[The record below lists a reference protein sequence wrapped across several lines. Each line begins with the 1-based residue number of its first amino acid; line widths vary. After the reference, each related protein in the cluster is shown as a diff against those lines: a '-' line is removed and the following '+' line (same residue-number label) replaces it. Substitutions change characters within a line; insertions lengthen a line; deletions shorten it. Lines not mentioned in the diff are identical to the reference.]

1 MRERSESSDLKA
13 DPLRALR
20 AALPRV
26 LETLGRGARAED
38 EKQLTPCLRIL
49 FFRMLTL
56 LLAEAKGLITD
67 RPPLEDLLA
76 EPLVR
81 GGKESFE
88 GMQGF
93 QCRKDSLDEALH
105 VLQEACPDFAAL
117 PADTP
122 GLLYEELLA
131 LLRME
136 RRRSG
141 SYYTRRELVDEL
153 IRSALHPLAR
163 RARDADGLLGLK
175 VVDPACGGGAFLIA
189 AQDFLARKVAL
200 LRTGKEDPDR
210 ATRIRAKRD
219 VLLNCIHG
227 VERDPTAAKL
237 ARIGLW
243 LNTGTKELPAGVL
256 ESKIKSGDALIGI
269 PLKGHVLRSRKEC
282 DRWTAALL
290 RDEAERQP
298 AKRYGFFH
306 WPLEFPEV
314 FRGVDPGFDCVLG
327 NPPWERIKIQEKEFF
342 ARSAPAIARA
352 KKASERRRM
361 IQSLRK
367 DDPLLFGRYEENLH
381 RSTAFSRYLRNS
393 GRYRLV
399 RGDPNTY
406 LFFAVLFRDLL
417 NSTGRAGMIVPSG
430 IATDLGAAPFFQDLV
445 EKESLVSL
453 YDFVNTSR
461 LFPGIAGP
469 NRFCLLTLAGSANR
483 TAEAAFLFYASSM
496 EDLRLEDR
504 RFHLSKADLKLL
516 NPNTGTCPPFP
527 GRVEAER
534 MKALYR
540 RFPVLKNESKPEQ
553 KDGGWK
559 VTLWNM
565 FHMSG
570 HSHLFQTRD
579 QMEKQGFC
587 LDGEGNFRRGSEVYL
602 RLYEAKLMHNLN
614 HRYNTFEGVDPR
626 KMAAVKPGALSV
638 TDEQAQKPGYAVL
651 PRYWVPEGSVRQAT
665 RRRGRERPW
674 FLCLRSVTNVT
685 TNRRTVMAAVLPWC
699 GVGNSAT
706 VLSSPLAAREVVLLA
721 ACLSS
726 FALDYAARMKVGGPN
741 LNFFILKQLPVPP
754 TQVFDRPFQG
764 GTLRDF
770 IWKRAFELI
779 YTAKDLIPFARECG
793 HSGPPFPWD
802 NERRAKIR
810 AELDG
815 LFFILYG
822 FSPSDAAA
830 AMDSFPILERQERA
844 RFGTYLTRKRVL
856 AACEEYTALY

>member
-1 MRERSESSDLKA
+1 M
-13 DPLRALR
+13 RALR
-20 AALPRV
+20 AALPRA
-26 LETLGRGARAED
+26 LETLRRGARAED
-38 EKQLTPCLRIL
+38 EERLAPCLQIL
-49 FFRMLTL
+49 FFRMLFL
-56 LLAEAKGLITD
+56 LLAQAKSLIPN
-67 RPPLEDLLA
+67 RPPVEHFLA
-76 EPLVR
+76 EPPAW
-81 GGKESFE
+81 GEEESFE
-88 GMQGF
+88 LMKDF
-93 QCRKDSLDEALH
+93 QYRKGSLSGAVR
-105 VLQEACPDFAAL
+105 VLQDACPDFASL
-117 PADTP
+117 PPDTP

-131 LLRME
+131 SLRTE

-141 SYYTRRELVDEL
+141 SFYTGRELVDEL
-153 IRSALHPLAR
+153 IRSALHPLAGR
-163 RARDADGLLGLK
+163 TEDADGLLGLK

-189 AQDFLARKVAL
+189 AQDYLALKVAR
-200 LRTGKEDPDR
+200 LRAGKDDPDG
-210 ATRIRAKRD
+210 ASLVQAKRD
-219 VLLNCIHG
+219 VLMNCIHG
-227 VERDPTAAKL
+227 VDRDPMAATL

-243 LNTGTKELPAGVL
+243 LNTGSKDLPVGAL
-256 ESKIKSGDALIGI
+256 ESKIKCGDALIGI
-269 PLKGHVLRSRKEC
+269 PLKGHVPRSRKDC
-282 DRWTAALL
+282 DQWTAALL
-290 RDEAERQP
+290 QDEAEQEP
-298 AKRYGFFH
+298 AERYGFHH

-314 FRGVDPGFDCVLG
+314 FRGLDPGFDCVLG

-342 ARSAPAIARA
+342 ARSAPPIARA
-352 KKASERRRM
+352 KKASDRRRM
-361 IQSLRK
+361 IRSLRK
-367 DDPLLFGRYEENLH
+367 DDPLLYERYEDSLR
-381 RSTAFSRYLRNS
+381 RSTALSRFLRNS
-393 GRYRLV
+393 GRYCLAQ
-399 RGDPNTY
+399 GDPNTY

-430 IATDLGAAPFFQDLV
+430 IATDHGASHFFRDLL

-453 YDFVNTSR
+453 FDFVNTSR

-469 NRFCLLTLAGSANR
+469 NRFCLLTLTGSANR
-483 TAEAAFLFYASSM
+483 AAEAAFLFYASSM
-496 EDLRLEDR
+496 EDLRLEER
-504 RFHLSKADLKLL
+504 RFLLSRADLKLL

-527 GRVEAER
+527 GRAEAER

-540 RFPVLKNESKPEQ
+540 RFPILKNESKPGE

-559 VTLWNM
+559 VTPWNM

-570 HSHLFQTRD
+570 HSHLFRTRD

-587 LDGEGNFRRGSEVYL
+587 LDGQGNFRRGSEVYL

-626 KMAAVKPGALSV
+626 TMAAVKPGALPV

-651 PRYWVPEGSVRQAT
+651 PRYWVPEESVRDAA
-665 RRRGRERPW
+665 RRRGGERPW

-706 VLSSPLAAREVVLLA
+706 VLSSPFPARETVLLA

-754 TQVFDRPFQG
+754 PHVFDRPFQG
-764 GTLRDF
+764 GTLRDYV
-770 IWKRAFELI
+770 WKRAFELI
-779 YTAKDLIPFARECG
+779 YTAEDLTPFARECG

-802 NERRAKIR
+802 KERRAKIQ

-856 AACEEYTALY
+856 AACEEYTALS